1 MSQFGIRYAEGLKV
15 LPILKP
21 QDIVA
26 TATATSYVDLDQIN
40 WATFL
45 VQFGNI
51 ASTDSTGE
59 VVVTVECSTAGS
71 SNATESQI
79 AFQYRLSAAV
89 DTDTMGA
96 ITAATAAGGAA
107 VNNTS
112 DNTLLVIDLDPA
124 AVAANAATMRYVR
137 VVITP
142 TSEVT
147 ATLVNAVFI
156 GEPRYPGNSIPS
168 ST

>member
-1 MSQFGIRYAEGLKV
+1 MSQFGIRYAQGLKV

-26 TATATSYVDLDQIN
+26 TATATSYVDLDEIN

-45 VQFGNI
+45 VQFGNV

-59 VVVTVECSTAGS
+59 CIVTVECSTGNT
-71 SNATESQI
+71 SNATEAQI

-107 VNNTS
+107 VGQGD
-112 DNTLLVIDLDPA
+112 DNKMLVIDLDPA

-142 TSEVT
+142 TSEIT
-147 ATLVNAVFI
+147 ATLVNAIFI
-156 GEPRYPGNSIPS
+156 GEPRYPGNAIPS